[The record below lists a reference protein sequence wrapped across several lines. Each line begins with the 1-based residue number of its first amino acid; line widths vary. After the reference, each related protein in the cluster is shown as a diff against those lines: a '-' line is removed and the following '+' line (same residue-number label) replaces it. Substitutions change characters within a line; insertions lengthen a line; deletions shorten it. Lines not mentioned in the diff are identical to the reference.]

1 MSLVAILL
9 VIYGLKD
16 AAQGGMSS
24 VVAVTLVLGLL
35 VGFLFIRR
43 QRRLPSP
50 LIDLNLFKTVTFN
63 VSLGTNILAIFV
75 AFGYFLFVAQY
86 LQLVLGLTPLQAGMW
101 SLPSAVGFIVGSNVA
116 PRFVHKARPA
126 VVLAPSLALAA
137 LGLIV
142 LTWTT
147 PTSGLAE
154 VVVGSVLISL
164 ALSPVFN
171 LTTELIVGSAPPERA
186 GVVSGISETG
196 AELGGAVGIAV
207 LGSIGTAVY
216 RAGVA
221 DGLPTGVSAEAVG
234 AIRDTLGAAIE
245 VTQGLPPA
253 LVGTVLEVAKSAFVD
268 ALHLTA
274 IVAAAI
280 AIVAAVVVGA
290 VLRSTPGRDA
300 RPKAPDALA
309 SQSSEA

>member
-9 VIYGLKD
+9 VIFGLKE
-16 AAQGGMSS
+16 AAQSGVSAMVGT
-24 VVAVTLVLGLL
+24 TLAIGTL

-50 LIDLNLFKTVTFN
+50 LIDLDMFKSVTFN

-86 LQLVLGLTPLQAGMW
+86 LQLVLGLTPLQAGIW

-116 PRFVHKARPA
+116 PRFVHRARPA
-126 VVLAPSLALAA
+126 VVLAPALALAA
-137 LGLIV
+137 IGLIA
-142 LTWTT
+142 LTLTT
-147 PTSGLAE
+147 TTSGLAA

-207 LGSIGTAVY
+207 LGSIGTAIY
-216 RAGVA
+216 RADVAGGV
-221 DGLPTGVSAEAVG
+221 PTGISAHAMD
-234 AIRDTLGAAIE
+234 AIRDTLGAAVE
-245 VTQGLPPA
+245 VTRDLPTA
-253 LVGTVLEVAKSAFVD
+253 VGETVLDVAKAAFVN
-268 ALHLTA
+268 ALHLTS
-274 IVAAAI
+274 ITAAAI
-280 AIVAAVVVGA
+280 AMVAAVVVGV
-290 VLRSTPGRDA
+290 VLRSAPGRDA
-300 RPKAPDALA
+300 KPKGSGALA
-309 SQSSEA
+309 AQASEA